1 MGRGE
6 LFLGNMGLETLA
18 LATFSSFQV
27 QKIINLE
34 IERYENQEISKPAVN
49 LFWKHWLLWLWPLLS
64 DPQV

>member
-6 LFLGNMGLETLA
+6 PFLGLETLA

-27 QKIINLE
+27 QKIKNLE

-49 LFWKHWLLWLWPLLS
+49 LF
-64 DPQV
+64 